1 MADGASAIIGIVA
14 FGLHAVHKVYEVVDS
29 IKDAPAD
36 ILALKHDAK
45 QVGSLLLQLQQSGV
59 LDSGVAPPSVD
70 LAMLMKIFE
79 DALSQV
85 ELFIDKVAEDRRDG
99 EIRVWKLQWFLKN
112 GRCNKLRESL
122 ASLKISIIAIV
133 AAYTSY
139 VYRF

>member
-14 FGLHAVHKVYEVVDS
+14 FGLHAVHKVYEVVDGFR
-29 IKDAPAD
+29 DAPAD

-45 QVGSLLLQLQQSGV
+45 QIGSLLLQLQQSGV
-59 LDSGVAPPSVD
+59 LDSGVAPPRVD
-70 LAMLMKIFE
+70 LAVLMKLFE
-79 DALSQV
+79 NALSQI

-99 EIRVWKLQWFLKN
+99 EIRVRKLQWFLKN
-112 GRCNKLRESL
+112 DRCNKLRESL